1 MPILSQRVVVFRFAG
16 GLAILAGV
24 AALALSPLVGQK
36 VFDYLWGVE
45 PLALIG
51 AVIVSVGLSA
61 VTVSYLL
68 ADLMRKKG
76 LQADGAHEAGRGW
89 AEITKQY
96 FELFHHDLGRPL
108 ARIFANGR
116 ELRASLAASRQPI
129 ENGFATLLDE
139 IDRQTP
145 SFRLMLSNIQ
155 VLVQLAGPRQPAS
168 LDPVE
173 PSEVVRR
180 IVGRYARVADQV
192 DKEVTWWAEPTEFG
206 IIASDSAVIEHIVTN
221 LLDNAVRFATEH
233 VEVRLSRNASHFFIR
248 VWDDG
253 PGMASQYLPH
263 IFDRGWT
270 PELAKG
276 EEKVSSGLGLFIART
291 LADRLGGD
299 LIVESTASPDSD
311 HHCSFLLSL
320 PLREP
325 E

>member
-76 LQADGAHEAGRGW
+76 LQADGEHEAGRGW

-221 LLDNAVRFATEH
+221 TTPYAS
-233 VEVRLSRNASHFFIR
+233 RLSTSRSDCRGMQATFSFECGTTVPVWPLNTYPTSSTEGGPRSSQKGKRRSAQ
-248 VWDDG
+248 VWDC
-253 PGMASQYLPH
+253 SL
-263 IFDRGWT
+263 
-270 PELAKG
+270 
-276 EEKVSSGLGLFIART
+276 LGLSPTA
-291 LADRLGGD
+291 LAA
-299 LIVESTASPDSD
+299 T
-311 HHCSFLLSL
+311 
-320 PLREP
+320 
-325 E
+325 